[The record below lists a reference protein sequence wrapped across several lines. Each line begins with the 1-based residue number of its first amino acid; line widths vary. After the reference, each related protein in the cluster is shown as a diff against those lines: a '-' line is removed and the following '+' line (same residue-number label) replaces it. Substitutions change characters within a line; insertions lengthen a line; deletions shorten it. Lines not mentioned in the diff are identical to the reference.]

1 MKEYTATKLN
11 SEIDW
16 NDIDVADME
25 CRYFDTPESYS
36 AYGQLAYDDGNLYVH
51 LVKIEE
57 NTLTTQGGVLGSPCL
72 DSCLEFFF
80 CPMEGDNRYF
90 NIEFNSN
97 GCIFLGVGSGVHD
110 LMRLVSESGDTADWF
125 SPEINKTDEG
135 WDITYTIPYS
145 FIRRVFADFEMTS
158 GKTMR
163 ANFYTCADN
172 TEPPHYLSW
181 NPIEGEPFRYH
192 RPGCFGLIKF

>member
-1 MKEYTATKLN
+1 MKEYTATKVN
-11 SEIDW
+11 GAIDW
-16 NDIDVADME
+16 ESVDTAQME
-25 CRYFDTPESYS
+25 YSYFDTPESY
-36 AYGQLAYDDGNLYVH
+36 AGYGQLAYDDDNLYVH
-51 LVKIEE
+51 LVKMEE
-57 NTLTTQGGVLGSPCL
+57 ETLTTQSGPLGSPCV

-80 CPMEGDNRYF
+80 CPMEGDDRYF

-110 LMRLVSESGDTADWF
+110 LMRLVAEEGDTADWL

-135 WDITYTIPYS
+135 WDITYTVPYA
-145 FIRRVFADFEMTS
+145 FIRRVFRDFEMKD

-181 NPIEGEPFRYH
+181 SPIVGEPFRYH
-192 RPGCFGLIKF
+192 RPECFGLIRF